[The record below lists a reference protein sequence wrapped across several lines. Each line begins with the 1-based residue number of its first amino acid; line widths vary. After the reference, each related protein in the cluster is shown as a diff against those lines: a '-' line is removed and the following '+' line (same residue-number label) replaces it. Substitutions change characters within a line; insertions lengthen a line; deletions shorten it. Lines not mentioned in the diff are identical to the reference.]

1 MRFAFLAL
9 RRLLVSIPTLVL
21 IMIGLF
27 LLLKMAPGD
36 TVDALVAQMGGGDPV
51 MIQQMRAFYG
61 LDKPL
66 LVQRSE
72 EHTSELQSLMRIS
85 YAAFCLNKNKTSH
98 LLIVQTVTTLL
109 PDQYNSTNHIEHL
122 LITYQP

>member
-61 LDKPL
+61 LYKPL
-66 LVQRSE
+66 LVPLGNYLVPLASFDFGYSAVRSE

-85 YAAFCLNKNKTSH
+85 YAVFCCN
-98 LLIVQTVTTLL
+98 
-109 PDQYNSTNHIEHL
+109 
-122 LITYQP
+122 